1 MALVGV
7 CPAAESPGVRWEAEK
22 HGVPRTCGGHRTRQP
37 APIPSAL
44 PRSTMTTT
52 TTTPDYFRMTGAE
65 LKAAATTDPGSAAEI
80 TRRAAKRAAK
90 VASKG
95 AATAEAA

>member
-1 MALVGV
+1 
-7 CPAAESPGVRWEAEK
+7 
-22 HGVPRTCGGHRTRQP
+22 
-37 APIPSAL
+37 
-44 PRSTMTTT
+44 MTTT